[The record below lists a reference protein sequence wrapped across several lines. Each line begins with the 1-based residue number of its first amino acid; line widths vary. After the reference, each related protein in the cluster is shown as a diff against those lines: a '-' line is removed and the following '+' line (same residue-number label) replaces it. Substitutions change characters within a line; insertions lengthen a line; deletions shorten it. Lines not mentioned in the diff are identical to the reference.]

1 MMDAKKNYENEEKFS
16 DDPEENLRL
25 QNDFLKLKMMAESGA
40 IMGGSGNL
48 PPDIENQFLK
58 NILEFEKMN
67 AESKPL
73 KVLDILKEPVFEKS
87 IHLNGRDFETE
98 YIKLQK
104 LLKEFAIEV
113 EFKKE
118 RSERFKYDFIT
129 DELFEHQTSFAP
141 VKGMTTYFL
150 YEEFHPDHEADIR
163 EMTED
168 FLNDYLNMQINDQ
181 KFYLANDH
189 IEPDGNVVSKEELVK
204 RFQDTFEIFKEINN
218 GSFVI
223 ENIDFNLTTETND
236 RSEGMGNSEGGIK
249 YSILLSDGKNIKIDG
264 PFKIYFN
271 KVYGMWEIFFFY
283 LPGFNT
289 HPSKK

>member
-1 MMDAKKNYENEEKFS
+1 MDTKKNDDNEEKFS
-16 DDPEENLRL
+16 EDPEENLRM

-58 NILEFEKMN
+58 NILEFEKLN

-73 KVLDILKEPVFEKS
+73 KVFDILKGPIFEKS
-87 IHLNGRDFETE
+87 STLNDKDFGTE

-104 LLKEFAIEV
+104 LLEEFAIEV
-113 EFKKE
+113 EFRKD

-129 DELFEHQTSFAP
+129 GELFEHQTSFAT

-168 FLNDYLNMQINDQ
+168 FLNDYLDMQIDDQ

-189 IEPDGNVVSKEELVK
+189 IEPDGNIVSKEELVK

-223 ENIDFNLTTETND
+223 ENIDFNLITSD

-249 YSILLSDGKNIKIDG
+249 YSILLNDGKNIKIDG

-271 KVYGMWEIFFFY
+271 KVYGMWETFFFY

-289 HPSKK
+289 YPSKK